1 VRRKN
6 IRFYCFR
13 VLLLGMIL
21 IGSTYLC
28 QADESADTL
37 LFSEAVDT
45 ILRNS
50 LKPDTSK
57 WIIQNA
63 LRLYLRQLDVY
74 SDYLP
79 PDEYSVF
86 KRAQRNHYA
95 GIGMEILLDFR
106 DNKIHCSPFPGSPAK
121 EAGINCGDTLLQVDG
136 RDISKNMSIFSIG
149 ALIRGENGT
158 PINLLLQK
166 SSGDIVSMN
175 LLREKIIYK
184 SVVLKKADPVP
195 VIQISNF
202 SNKTDKELKSI
213 LINMGIDRP
222 KIIDLRGN
230 TGGDL
235 FSAIKCASLF
245 ISHDKRIVELKMKSK
260 TILYKST
267 EKPIDPDSKLFIWQD
282 DFTAS
287 ASEVF
292 IAAITQN
299 KRGVSIGLKSHGK
312 GVAQKLIE
320 LSDGSA
326 IIITY
331 ATLHPP
337 NGESFHKKG
346 LKPDYLINS
355 DIDNAED
362 AYAKTVWYLLNMGK
376 S

>member
-1 VRRKN
+1 
-6 IRFYCFR
+6 
-13 VLLLGMIL
+13 ML
-21 IGSTYLC
+21 IASTYLC
-28 QADESADTL
+28 QADESTDTI

-79 PDEYSVF
+79 PDEYSAF
-86 KRAQRNHYA
+86 KRAQRNHYS
-95 GIGMEILLDFR
+95 GIGMEILFDFR
-106 DNKIHCSPFPGSPAK
+106 DNKIHCFPFPGSPAQ
-121 EAGINCGDTLLQVDG
+121 EADVKNGDTLLKVDG
-136 RDISKNMSIFSIG
+136 RDISRIISIFSIG
-149 ALIRGENGT
+149 ALIRGETGT
-158 PINLLLQK
+158 TVNLSLQN
-166 SSGDIVSMN
+166 SAGDIISLD
-175 LLREKIIYK
+175 LLRKKIIYS

-195 VIQISNF
+195 VIKITKFTS
-202 SNKTDKELKSI
+202 KTAKELKSI
-213 LINMGIDRP
+213 LMNMDINRP

-245 ISHDKRIVELKMKSK
+245 ISHDKRIVELKMKSE
-260 TILYKST
+260 TRLYKST
-267 EKPIDPDSKLFIWQD
+267 EKPIDPDSKLFLWQD
-282 DFTAS
+282 EFTAS
-287 ASEVF
+287 AAEVF

-331 ATLHPP
+331 ATLHSP

-346 LKPDYLINS
+346 LKPNYLINS

-362 AYAKTVWYLLNMGK
+362 AYAKTVWYLLNMKK